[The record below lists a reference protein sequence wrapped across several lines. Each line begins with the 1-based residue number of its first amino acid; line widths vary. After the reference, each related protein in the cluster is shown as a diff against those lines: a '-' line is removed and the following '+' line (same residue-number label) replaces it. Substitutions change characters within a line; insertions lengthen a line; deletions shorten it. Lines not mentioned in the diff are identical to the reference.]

1 MCICG
6 TEKLTKIILPKIA
19 KEKAKQFIS
28 TYTLPQTSTLP
39 ITIHT
44 TTKQFSPHIWTTL
57 TFLLNPFATLTPT
70 TVSTTNETIDAN
82 DAGGSIETKEMKDV
96 HSNDAVLKVGT
107 RTEMMQ
113 GYFGDDFSSFDTLP
127 GSNNWNRHLGNL
139 YNNLLEADA
148 LFLDMCR
155 DDEDLSITTLRH
167 TGCCD
172 ECLNIVLRGA
182 QCTKA

>member
-1 MCICG
+1 
-6 TEKLTKIILPKIA
+6 LPKHDTHND
-19 KEKAKQFIS
+19 K
-28 TYTLPQTSTLP
+28 
-39 ITIHT
+39 TILATHLDNT
-44 TTKQFSPHIWTTL
+44 NV
-57 TFLLNPFATLTPT
+57 FLFNPFVSLTPA

-113 GYFGDDFSSFDTLP
+113 GYFGDDYSSFDTLP

-155 DDEDLSITTLRH
+155 DDEDLSITTLRS